1 MLFFPTMAS
10 KSVRMSVETSA
21 NAMNQ
26 LYLNAE
32 FFKLWVM
39 RLFKLKT
46 NQKLFLSVIF
56 GTTLLFSCSGPKHAV
71 TKRHNKPE
79 KGVVTKRVTE
89 SEKVNPPKEDNE
101 PEEVISESDSKAE
114 KVISTARTFIGT
126 PYKYGGTSRS
136 GMDCSGL
143 LINSFRVVEVDLPRS
158 SAAQSKV
165 GTEIK
170 MKELK
175 PGDLVFFATGN
186 KKNTITH
193 VGLITDVRSRDNVK
207 FIHASSSLGVVE
219 TNLFAEYY
227 QKRFRVARR
236 VIE

>member
-1 MLFFPTMAS
+1 
-10 KSVRMSVETSA
+10 
-21 NAMNQ
+21 MNQ

-39 RLFKLKT
+39 QFFKLKT
-46 NQKLFLSVIF
+46 NQKLFLSLIF
-56 GTTLLFSCSGPKHAV
+56 GTTLLFSCSGPKHVA
-71 TKRHNKPE
+71 TKRYNKPE
-79 KGVVTKRVTE
+79 KEIVTKRE
-89 SEKVNPPKEDNE
+89 NE
-101 PEEVISESDSKAE
+101 PEKVETTKEDSELEIVISESDSKAE

-126 PYKYGGTSRS
+126 PYKYGGTTRS

-170 MKELK
+170 MKELR

-193 VGLITDVRSRDNVK
+193 VGLITDVKSRDNVK